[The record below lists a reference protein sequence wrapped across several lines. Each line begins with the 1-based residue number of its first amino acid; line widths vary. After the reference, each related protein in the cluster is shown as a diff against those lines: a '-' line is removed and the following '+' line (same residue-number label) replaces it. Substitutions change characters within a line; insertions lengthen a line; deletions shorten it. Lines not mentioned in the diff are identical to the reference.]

1 MTENSENRNITKA
14 SSQTPN
20 PATASSSE
28 ELMPK
33 KELVAQYY
41 TLGCKLN
48 YSETSTI
55 EEMLMGKGIRPAAR
69 GEEPDLVIVNTCSVT
84 SEAGKKSIRAI
95 KARHKKFPAA
105 SIIVTGCHAQLNPEE
120 MAALEGVKILVGNDR
135 KHLIAKYIEDN
146 FLNAEKSGASEEAA
160 KDSSATEAEKTSDG
174 DSCSGRIDA
183 IPGKDFRRF
192 ESSCSR
198 GERTRFF
205 LKVQDGC
212 DYWCSYCT
220 IPRARGR
227 SRSPHIS
234 ELVEQA
240 REAARRGGREIVLTG
255 VNIGDFGKPYGESF
269 YDLVRALDEVEGIA
283 RYRIS
288 SIEPNLLTEEIIA
301 YCAESRKFMPHFHVP
316 LQSGSDEVLRLMR
329 RHYDTAAFREKM
341 ELIVKY
347 MPDAFIGI
355 DLIVG
360 ARGETLP
367 LFEES
372 KQFIA
377 SLPISRL
384 HVFTYSERA
393 DTAALAIRPIVSQE
407 EKHRRTA
414 EMIALSHEMLGRY
427 FKRFEGTVRPV
438 LVEHP
443 CSDRPLGGF
452 TDNYLRVNIL
462 DKLSRQEKAELDNK
476 IVNVRLGKGDPVAET
491 IEGNIVI

>member
-1 MTENSENRNITKA
+1 MTCSSDNPNIDIPHAHK
-14 SSQTPN
+14 
-20 PATASSSE
+20 PANT
-28 ELMPK
+28 
-33 KELVAQYY
+33 LVAQYY

-55 EEMLMGKGIRPAAR
+55 EEMLLDKGIRPALR
-69 GEEPDLVIVNTCSVT
+69 GEEPDLVIINTCSVT

-95 KARHKKFPAA
+95 KARHRRFPEAA
-105 SIIVTGCHAQLNPEE
+105 IIVTGCHAQLNPEE
-120 MAALEGVKILVGNDR
+120 TAALGGVKILVGNDR
-135 KHLIAKYIEDN
+135 KMLIAKYIEEN
-146 FLNAEKSGASEEAA
+146 FLNSGAS
-160 KDSSATEAEKTSDG
+160 SINGSLTSGQDG
-174 DSCSGRIDA
+174 SHKVDT

-255 VNIGDFGKPYGESF
+255 VNIGDFGKPNGENF
-269 YDLVRALDEVEGIA
+269 YDLIRTLDRVEGIA

-301 YCAESRKFMPHFHVP
+301 YCAASEKFMPHFHVP
-316 LQSGSDEVLRLMR
+316 LQSGSDRVLSLMR
-329 RHYDTAAFREKM
+329 RHYDTGTFRRKM
-341 ELIVKY
+341 EMIMAY

-372 KQFIA
+372 KKFIA
-377 SLPISRL
+377 SLPVSRL

-393 DTAALAIRPIVSQE
+393 DTAALSIRPIVSQE

-414 EMIALSHEMLGRY
+414 EMISLSHEMLGRY
-427 FKRFEGTVRPV
+427 FKRFEGSVRPV

-462 DKLSRQEKAELDNK
+462 DKLSEQEKILLDNR
-476 IVNVRLGKGDPVAET
+476 IINVRLGKGDPVSET
-491 IEGNIVI
+491 IDCNIVI